1 MDPYFSRSSGGMT
14 GARVAGRG
22 CFRHKKKQKVP
33 DDVER
38 LGGDGGDISEKF
50 NLMN

>member
-1 MDPYFSRSSGGMT
+1 MLLEGDVSDT
-14 GARVAGRG
+14 
-22 CFRHKKKQKVP
+22 KIKQKVP

>member
-1 MDPYFSRSSGGMT
+1 MLLEGDVSE
-14 GARVAGRG
+14 
-22 CFRHKKKQKVP
+22 HQKKQKVP

-38 LGGDGGDISEKF
+38 LGEDGGDISEKL